1 MYVGNRFSPMLN
13 TAKGTLMCRNFIPM
27 FWRSRDAP
35 ENPLGNS
42 PAVLAKHRRFHAYS
56 IDANTTMNRR
66 NI

>member
-1 MYVGNRFSPMLN
+1 
-13 TAKGTLMCRNFIPM
+13 M

-66 NI
+66 NA